1 MYRTVAKLITWRTL
15 FFGNMSQVALFINR
29 SRGVS
34 YSGQYLAK
42 LITWRTLFFGNMSQ
56 VALFINRS
64 RGVSYS
70 GQYLLPHS
78 PQKVIQRCTYRAFLE
93 VFCNKC
99 L

>member
-1 MYRTVAKLITWRTL
+1 MYRTV
-15 FFGNMSQVALFINR
+15 
-29 SRGVS
+29 
-34 YSGQYLAK
+34 AK

-99 L
+99 LWLSKSDLFIGTRT